1 MIIYNTYP
9 PQPYGNLKTLCDD
22 LGVSYNTYKAKK
34 YPFKIKG
41 IEVFKTE
48 IKRGGRKIK
57 QNQKPTTDSTRT
69 DT

>member
-22 LGVSYNTYKAKK
+22 LGVSYHTYKVKSF
-34 YPFKIKG
+34 PFKING

-48 IKRGGRKIK
+48 IKRGGRKK
-57 QNQKPTTDSTRT
+57 KNQIPTEV
-69 DT
+69 DTSAKD